1 MATHSSILA
10 WRTPWTE
17 ESSGLQ
23 SMGWK
28 RVRHNWATKTHTH
41 HVIQQF
47 YFSTSRYLHK
57 RTETRDLETCTQKC
71 IASSFTTAKGGDHSM
86 SNKWM
91 DKWSL
96 VYICSGILLSLKK
109 EYNSEMCNIGRPW
122 KHYIKW
128 KKAEAK
134 WQTWSAS
141 TCEAPTVAKLRF
153 RKQNGDCQ
161 GGGRRT
167 GESLFH
173 GCRVSIWENEKV
185 LEVDHGNGYT
195 TI

>member
-109 EYNSEMCNIGRPW
+109 EYTSEMCNVGRPW

-134 WQTWSAS
+134 WQHGRLPLVRRLQWPNSDS
-141 TCEAPTVAKLRF
+141 ESRTVIARE
-153 RKQNGDCQ
+153 GE
-161 GGGRRT
+161 GGLGSHCFM
-167 GESLFH
+167 GAEFPF
-173 GCRVSIWENEKV
+173 EKMKKF
-185 LEVDHGNGYT
+185 
-195 TI
+195 